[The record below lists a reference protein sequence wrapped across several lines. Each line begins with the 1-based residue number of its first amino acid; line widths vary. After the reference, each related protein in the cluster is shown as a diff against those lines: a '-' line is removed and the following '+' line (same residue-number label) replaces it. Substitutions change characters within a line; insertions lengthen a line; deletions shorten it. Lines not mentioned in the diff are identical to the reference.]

1 MMRKMTF
8 TFIVLC
14 CFMIVG
20 CTNNGELETNK
31 HGELETNKHGELETN
46 KEETI
51 TTHNPTVEEILS
63 QDPDADILY
72 LDEIVYAT
80 NIDWVD
86 ELALTKGEEIGEIEK
101 NTTSSKEF
109 INKTANVL
117 PVGTKIYRAKERN
130 GMLIADDKYYYAL
143 VEG

>member
-8 TFIVLC
+8 TFIVVC

-31 HGELETNKHGELETN
+31 EK
-46 KEETI
+46 TI

-72 LDEIVYAT
+72 IDDIVYAT

-86 ELALTKGEEIGEIEK
+86 ELVLTKGEEIGEVEK

>member
-1 MMRKMTF
+1 MERIGGDMMRKVLLI
-8 TFIVLC
+8 FILFC
-14 CFMIVG
+14 SFMLVA
-20 CTNNGELETNK
+20 CANNGELETNK
-31 HGELETNKHGELETN
+31 NNELETNKVES
-46 KEETI
+46 I

-72 LDEIVYAT
+72 MDDIVYAT

-86 ELALTKGEEIGEIEK
+86 ELSLTKGEEIGEIEK
-101 NTTSSKEF
+101 NTTNPKEF

-117 PVGTKIYRAKERN
+117 PVGTKIYRAKGSN
-130 GMLIADDKYYYAL
+130 GMLIADDKYYYGL

>member
-31 HGELETNKHGELETN
+31 HGELETNK
-46 KEETI
+46 EETI
-51 TTHNPTVEEILS
+51 TTHNPTVEEILL

-72 LDEIVYAT
+72 IDDIVYAT

-86 ELALTKGEEIGEIEK
+86 ELALTKGEEIGEVEK

>member
-1 MMRKMTF
+1 MRKMTF
-8 TFIVLC
+8 TFIVVC

-31 HGELETNKHGELETN
+31 EK
-46 KEETI
+46 TI

-72 LDEIVYAT
+72 IDDIVYAT

-86 ELALTKGEEIGEIEK
+86 ELVLTKGEEIGEVEK

>member
-1 MMRKMTF
+1 
-8 TFIVLC
+8 
-14 CFMIVG
+14 MIVG

>member
-1 MMRKMTF
+1 
-8 TFIVLC
+8 
-14 CFMIVG
+14 MIVG

-72 LDEIVYAT
+72 IDDIVYAT

-86 ELALTKGEEIGEIEK
+86 ELALTKGEEIGEVEK

>member
-8 TFIVLC
+8 TFIVVC

-20 CTNNGELETNK
+20 YTNNGELETNK
-31 HGELETNKHGELETN
+31 EK
-46 KEETI
+46 TI

-72 LDEIVYAT
+72 IDDIVYAT

-86 ELALTKGEEIGEIEK
+86 ELVLTKGEEIGEVEK

>member
-1 MMRKMTF
+1 
-8 TFIVLC
+8 
-14 CFMIVG
+14 MIVG
-20 CTNNGELETNK
+20 CTNN
-31 HGELETNKHGELETN
+31 GELETNKHGELETN

>member
-1 MMRKMTF
+1 
-8 TFIVLC
+8 
-14 CFMIVG
+14 MIVG

-86 ELALTKGEEIGEIEK
+86 ELALTKGEEIGEVEK

>member
-1 MMRKMTF
+1 
-8 TFIVLC
+8 
-14 CFMIVG
+14 MIVG
-20 CTNNGELETNK
+20 CTNN
-31 HGELETNKHGELETN
+31 GELETNKHGELETN

-72 LDEIVYAT
+72 IDDIVYAT

-86 ELALTKGEEIGEIEK
+86 ELALTKGEEIGEVEK